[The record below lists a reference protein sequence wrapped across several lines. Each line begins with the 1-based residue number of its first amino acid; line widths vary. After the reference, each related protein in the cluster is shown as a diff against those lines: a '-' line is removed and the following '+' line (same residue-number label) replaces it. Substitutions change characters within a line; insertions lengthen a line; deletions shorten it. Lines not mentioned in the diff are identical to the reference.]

1 MFKLSRGAEYAIRGL
16 LYMATQPEGKIS
28 YIEEISIAQD
38 VPRAYLAKIF
48 QQLSKS
54 GFVKSFRGPEG
65 GFVLLKAPKDISVFE
80 TIEAIEGPMH
90 LNECLIH
97 DGYCPRDKV
106 CPIHDV
112 WHEAQTRFI
121 AFLNESN
128 FADLAE
134 AGRKKASKSKKVCS
148 INDRSR

>member
-16 LYMATQPEGKIS
+16 LYMAMQPEGKIS

-48 QQLSKS
+48 QQLSKK

-65 GFVLLKAPKDISVFE
+65 GFLLLKSPKDISLFE

-97 DGYCPRDKV
+97 DGYCPRDQQ
-106 CPIHDV
+106 CPIHEV
-112 WHEAQTRFI
+112 WREAQSRFI
-121 AFLNESN
+121 GFLNDSN
-128 FADLAE
+128 FAQLAE
-134 AGRKKASKSKKVCS
+134 AGRKKSGKSKKVS
-148 INDRSR
+148 NINERNR